1 MSNGNVVVMVTNGK
15 QLAVVNRPTSLP
27 THHQLLFHMR
37 LSEKLRVK
45 PVDHLVIFSIYLI
58 TQNKC

>member
-1 MSNGNVVVMVTNGK
+1 MVTNGK